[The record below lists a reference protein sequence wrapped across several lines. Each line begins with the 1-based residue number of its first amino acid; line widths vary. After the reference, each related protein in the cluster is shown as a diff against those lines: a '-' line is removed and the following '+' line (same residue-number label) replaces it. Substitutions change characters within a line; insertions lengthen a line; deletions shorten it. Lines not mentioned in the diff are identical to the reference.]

1 MCFFEIR
8 GHTVHVPPTGADAVA
23 GADAAPQPAGAGST
37 LYKEAPEKLKVCG
50 PYPGGLR
57 GVWASRRGE
66 GRGRGRDQAGGGP
79 ASFTARQAL
88 LISRTNSHVSDL
100 EPICNPE

>member
-8 GHTVHVPPTGADAVA
+8 GHAVHVPPTGAVAVA
-23 GADAAPQPAGAGST
+23 GADAAPRPAGAGST
-37 LYKEAPEKLKVCG
+37 LYKEAPEKLKVCDTS
-50 PYPGGLR
+50 PGGLR
-57 GVWASRRGE
+57 EVWASRRG
-66 GRGRGRDQAGGGP
+66 RGGAGGDQAGGGP

-100 EPICNPE
+100 ETICNPE